1 MDALGGRDQHVAAKS
16 LMVRN
21 PIVSG
26 SKRVHPFEPRRM
38 GEDPAWQPHPE
49 RHQDLGPSDMGRHFV
64 ERADRLHAQPRK
76 TWHAYAA
83 IEEALPLSPRQEDQ
97 NVHGFPGPFR
107 AAHSLRAA
115 TGRRGSAGAGGAGT
129 NRPNSSAMTL

>member
-16 LMVRN
+16 LLVRN
-21 PIVSG
+21 PIDSG

-49 RHQDLGPSDMGRHFV
+49 RHQDLGPSDLGRQFV

-76 TWHAYAA
+76 AWRDDTL
-83 IEEALPLSPRQEDQ
+83 IKEALTLIPRQEDQ
-97 NVHGFPGPFR
+97 NVHGFPRPFR
-107 AAHSLRAA
+107 AAHGLTAA
-115 TGRRGSAGAGGAGT
+115 TARRRSAGAGGAGT